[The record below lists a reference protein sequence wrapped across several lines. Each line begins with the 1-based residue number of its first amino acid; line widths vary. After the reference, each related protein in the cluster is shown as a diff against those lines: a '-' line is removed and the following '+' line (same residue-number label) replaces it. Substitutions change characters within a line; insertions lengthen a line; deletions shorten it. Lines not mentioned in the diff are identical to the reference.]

1 MSKENKKQRIIEAAY
16 IVFAKKGYINASIK
30 DIANE
35 ANVAPGLVHYYFENK
50 LEVLISVQKHVQ
62 AKYHQLYKNEDV
74 NSLSLHKAL
83 EEIKTRAETDPDW
96 YKWRYEIYSL
106 GLKSNELQIEAAKI
120 LKDGR
125 DSLSAPI
132 KKLGKSNRDPEMFAS
147 ILLACFDG
155 LALQKMID
163 PTFDSGKAYQL
174 LEDLFEVYLEK

>member
-1 MSKENKKQRIIEAAY
+1 MGKEDKKKRIIEAAY

-50 LEVLISVQKHVQ
+50 LEVLLSVQKHVQ
-62 AKYHQLYKNEDV
+62 DQYHQLYKNKEV
-74 NSLSLHKAL
+74 NSLSLHNAL

-96 YKWRYEIYSL
+96 YRWRYEIYSL
-106 GLKSNELQIEAAKI
+106 GLKSNDLQLEAAKI

-125 DSLSAPI
+125 DSLSLPI
-132 KKLGKSNRDPEMFAS
+132 KKLGESNGDPEIFAS

-155 LALQKMID
+155 LALQKIID
-163 PTFDSGKAYQL
+163 PTFDSDKAYQL
-174 LEDLFEVYLEK
+174 LKDLFEVYLKK